1 MSSPRRAIVS
11 CYDKTGVVELA
22 QVLREYD
29 IEIVSTTGTLQTLAE
44 AGIEAVN
51 IGDYTGVSEMMD
63 GRVKSL
69 HAKIHAG
76 LLGVRDRKLHE
87 EQLLAFNYDW
97 IDFCIV
103 NPHTAADVIA
113 KPNVTLDEVV
123 DQVDI
128 GGTAMIRSAAKNF
141 RYVTVVINPE
151 RYSTIIHEMRAYD
164 GDVTFKTRFRLA
176 QEAFAATAEYDQTI
190 AQYFQQSEPMEE

>member
-22 QVLREYD
+22 KVLREYD
-29 IEIVSTTGTLQTLAE
+29 IEIVSTAGTLKTLAE

-76 LLGVRDRKLHE
+76 LLGVRDKKLHV
-87 EQLLAFNYDW
+87 EQLRAFNYDW
-97 IDFCIV
+97 VDFCIV
-103 NPHTAADVIA
+103 NLHPAADIIA

-128 GGTAMIRSAAKNF
+128 GGTAMVRSAAKE
-141 RYVTVVINPE
+141 VSKI
-151 RYSTIIHEMRAYD
+151 
-164 GDVTFKTRFRLA
+164 
-176 QEAFAATAEYDQTI
+176 
-190 AQYFQQSEPMEE
+190 